1 MRSAAASLLA
11 RLHAALRLLAVY
23 AALAASG
30 ADAVVQPPP
39 TALVIG
45 AGMAGLKAAR
55 VLLDAGFIVTVLVW
69 VSIGAFLAS
78 STASPLTALHMHLIR
93 VVPTRRR
100 AAIELAAA
108 FGLTIRSAFHWS
120 SEHPRCVFRLCR
132 VVLDLLLDVSST

>member
-30 ADAVVQPPP
+30 ARQLRLVADAVVQPPP

-69 VSIGAFLAS
+69 FQSVPFLHRPLPRL
-78 STASPLTALHMHLIR
+78 SPPYIC
-93 VVPTRRR
+93 
-100 AAIELAAA
+100 I
-108 FGLTIRSAFHWS
+108 
-120 SEHPRCVFRLCR
+120 
-132 VVLDLLLDVSST
+132 